1 MEAQLASRRWDP
13 LQDLFQVGNEVS
25 RLLGT
30 AESAMRGAWSPAADI
45 LETPEK
51 FQIVVELPGIQTSD
65 VDITVE
71 NDVLTLKGERR
82 FAETAEQ
89 ETYRRVERQYG
100 PFGRRI
106 ALPPKCDSTRINATM
121 TNGLLTIDV
130 PKVEQAKPQKIQ
142 VKGTD

>member
-1 MEAQLASRRWDP
+1 MEASIARRWDP

-30 AESAMRGAWSPAADI
+30 AESAMKGVWSPAADI

-51 FQIVVELPGIQTSD
+51 FQIVVELPGIDVSD

-82 FAETAEQ
+82 FSEPQ
-89 ETYRRVERQYG
+89 EKTYRRVERLYG
-100 PFGRRI
+100 AYGRRI
-106 ALPPKCDSTRINATM
+106 ALPPKCDSTKIDASMR
-121 TNGLLTIDV
+121 NGLLTIEV
-130 PKVEQAKPQKIQ
+130 PKMEQARPQRIE
-142 VKGTD
+142 VRSTE

>member
-1 MEAQLASRRWDP
+1 MEAAVARRWDP

-30 AESAMRGAWSPAADI
+30 AESAMNGVWSPAADI
-45 LETPEK
+45 LETPES
-51 FQIVVELPGIQTSD
+51 FQIIVELPGVETAD

-82 FAETAEQ
+82 FAEPVGQ
-89 ETYRRVERQYG
+89 EAYRRVERHYG
-100 PFGRRI
+100 AFGRRI
-106 ALPPKCDSTRINATM
+106 ALPPKCDSSKINATM

-130 PKVEQAKPQKIQ
+130 PKMEQAKPQRIE
-142 VKGTD
+142 VKTSA

>member
-1 MEAQLASRRWDP
+1 MESTLNRRWDP

-30 AESAMRGAWSPAADI
+30 AESALKGAWSPAADI

-51 FQIVVELPGIQTSD
+51 FQIIVELPGISTGE

-82 FAETAEQ
+82 FNEAANQ
-89 ETYRRVERQYG
+89 EAYRRVERHYG

-130 PKVEQAKPQKIQ
+130 PKMEQAKPQRIE
-142 VKGTD
+142 VKTAE

>member
-1 MEAQLASRRWDP
+1 MESTIARRWDP
-13 LQDLFQVGNEVS
+13 LQDLFQVGSEVS

-30 AESAMRGAWSPAADI
+30 AESAMKGAWSPAVDI

-51 FQIVVELPGIQTSD
+51 FQIVVELPGIANGE

-82 FAETAEQ
+82 FNEATNQ
-89 ETYRRVERQYG
+89 EAYRRIERHYG

-121 TNGLLTIDV
+121 LNGLLTIDV
-130 PKVEQAKPQKIQ
+130 PKMEQAKPQRIE
-142 VKGTD
+142 VKAAE

>member
-1 MEAQLASRRWDP
+1 MESTLTRRWDP

-30 AESAMRGAWSPAADI
+30 AESALKGAWSPAADI

-51 FQIVVELPGIQTSD
+51 FQIIVELPGISTED

-82 FAETAEQ
+82 FNEAANQ
-89 ETYRRVERQYG
+89 EAYRRVERHYG

-130 PKVEQAKPQKIQ
+130 PKMEQAKPQRIE
-142 VKGTD
+142 VKTAE